1 MVTILITGSLIVFI
15 LASFFFWLYLLLYKK
30 RYTRERFAFS
40 LLLHYSSIIA
50 LFLHYILA
58 PNYLEV
64 AINYVLSEIFHWQ
77 KIQFE
82 QPGIIEIAAGIILII
97 AYYNFTINIF
107 KNWNG
112 GKSVEEIENRFGA
125 REVYLIPESL
135 QFITNSNS
143 RILGYEEGRDSD
155 NTISYEQME
164 VENLVWHIQAAELL
178 KLKDA
183 QYKINTTKH
192 WYSQENCYITKYGN
206 NEQIVAILCSSQI
219 IADAKI
225 SAFLK
230 FVKAQTKET
239 DDIRYIWAIQ
249 DNVDFE
255 TKLLE
260 GHTIE
265 IVTENKLLATLVD
278 FEDYKRDIVRRFTE
292 NEIYEGY
299 GLSLNNIYVEPK
311 CTVYDIEKKKNE
323 EIGSIEHYVAEW
335 LNDNSQHKQLA
346 LLGDYGQGKSVLSLR
361 LAYQILTGHIESE
374 RIPIII
380 ELRGR
385 YIKQYSDT
393 REILYSWANRFNI
406 PPKALLKLHYAGR
419 LLLIFEGFD
428 ELDLI
433 GGEEI
438 RKEHF
443 RKLWEYSIPKSKIII
458 TGRPNY
464 FMDDKEMTTLLRLSQ
479 QRADSSKYCETI
491 RLELFQREQI
501 VAAMRSL
508 KQSVQDEIISVY
520 DKEAK
525 DSSFRDLV
533 SRPSLLFLTGLI
545 WEKEQLASKLS
556 NINSAEVI
564 RAFLTYSYKRQDEKD
579 NNAIMNSDE
588 RAYFMQGIAV
598 AVVSRHG
605 YTNQIGKKELESIV
619 GRLFNSF
626 PNDITSQ
633 SGNANK
639 KLLKNRLDENH
650 ILQAINTDIRSCG
663 ILVRD
668 FSTEDSFCFA
678 HKSFLEVLVAEFTA
692 DSYIVKKGA
701 SDKGLRYKKLMT
713 IANTLNVNLNN
724 DIYLCDENIFK
735 FVVELLTAK
744 VSVKGEEN
752 SKERVQSIYKQLHLY
767 PFPLRVLGWSIA
779 LLGPGFTVK
788 ALRIYYILSILAFPF
803 YFFLIAGISLKTILI
818 AIGMVL
824 LMIAYLI
831 AAIWFIYGR
840 AAKDQQS
847 NTRKNSKKESY
858 SRLKMAIS
866 HFAYQLMS
874 NTYTLTKMRDHRVIA
889 FYEVCRNLRAEQAL
903 KNIWPSYVVTI
914 VERLANRINIILEHK
929 DKEQ

>member
-1 MVTILITGSLIVFI
+1 M
-15 LASFFFWLYLLLYKK
+15 
-30 RYTRERFAFS
+30 
-40 LLLHYSSIIA
+40 LHYSSITV
-50 LFLHYILA
+50 LFLQYTLG
-58 PNYLEV
+58 PNYLEA
-64 AINYVLSEIFHWQ
+64 AINYVLSEIFHW
-77 KIQFE
+77 KEIQFE
-82 QPGIIEIAAGIILII
+82 RLSIIEILAGIILII
-97 AYYNFTINIF
+97 AYYNITIKIF
-107 KNWNG
+107 KNWKG
-112 GKSVEEIENRFGA
+112 GKSVEEIGNRFGNQ
-125 REVYLIPESL
+125 EVYLLPESW
-135 QFITNSNS
+135 QFLTNSNS
-143 RILGYEEGRDSD
+143 RILGHEERYESE

-164 VENLVWHIQAAELL
+164 VENLVWRIQAAELL

-183 QYKINTTKH
+183 QYKIDTTKH

-206 NEQIVAILCSSQI
+206 NEQIVAILCSSLK

-230 FVKAQTKET
+230 FVKAQVKET
-239 DDIRYIWAIQ
+239 DDIRFIWAIQ

-255 TKLLE
+255 TRLFE
-260 GHTIE
+260 GYTIE

-311 CTVYDIEKKKNE
+311 CTVYDIEKKKDE
-323 EIGSIEHYVAEW
+323 EIESIENYVAEW

-393 REILYSWANRFNI
+393 REIRYSWANRFNI

-433 GGEEI
+433 GGDEI

-443 RKLWEYSIPKSKIII
+443 RKLWEYCIPKSKIII

-491 RLELFQREQI
+491 RLKPFQREQI

-619 GRLFNSF
+619 GKLFNTF
-626 PNDITSQ
+626 PNDITLQ

-668 FSTEDSFCFA
+668 FSTEDTFCFA
-678 HKSFLEVLVAEFTA
+678 HKSFLEVLIAEFTA
-692 DSYIVKKGA
+692 DSYMIKKRYA
-701 SDKGLRYKKLMT
+701 DKDLRYKKLMT
-713 IANTLNVNLNN
+713 ISNTLNINLNN
-724 DIYLCDENIFK
+724 DTYLCDENIFK

-767 PFPLRVLGWSIA
+767 PFPLRLLGWGIA
-779 LLGPGFTVK
+779 ILGPNFTNKVLRAYFIMYPPICMLPSFFIEGF
-788 ALRIYYILSILAFPF
+788 SF
-803 YFFLIAGISLKTILI
+803 KT
-818 AIGMVL
+818 L
-824 LMIAYLI
+824 LMAFVVASFAFIFLLVTN
-831 AAIWFIYGR
+831 WFVYSKIVKNQLFHINRNNKKGLHSQLR
-840 AAKDQQS
+840 RGIFRFV
-847 NTRKNSKKESY
+847 NTLYINK
-858 SRLKMAIS
+858 
-866 HFAYQLMS
+866 
-874 NTYTLTKMRDHRVIA
+874 LTTMRTTVRDLRVIA

-903 KNIWPSYVVTI
+903 KKIWPSHVVTI
-914 VERLANRINIILEHK
+914 VERLSRSK
-929 DKEQ
+929 

>member
-1 MVTILITGSLIVFI
+1 
-15 LASFFFWLYLLLYKK
+15 
-30 RYTRERFAFS
+30 
-40 LLLHYSSIIA
+40 
-50 LFLHYILA
+50 LA
-58 PNYLEV
+58 PNYLEAV
-64 AINYVLSEIFHWQ
+64 TNYVLSEIFHLQ

-82 QPGIIEIAAGIILII
+82 QPGFLVIAAGIILII
-97 AYYNFTINIF
+97 AYYNFTIKIY

-112 GKSVEEIENRFGA
+112 GKSVEEIENRFGD
-125 REVYLIPESL
+125 REIYLIPESL
-135 QFITNSNS
+135 KFITNSNS
-143 RILGYEEGRDSD
+143 RILGHEEGHEPET
-155 NTISYEQME
+155 TISYEQME

-183 QYKINTTKH
+183 QYKIDTTKH

-225 SAFLK
+225 SAFLR
-230 FVKAQTKET
+230 FVKDQTKET

-255 TKLLE
+255 TKLFE
-260 GHTIE
+260 GHIIE

-278 FEDYKRDIVRRFTE
+278 FEDYKRDIVRRFAE

-299 GLSLNNIYVEPK
+299 GMTLSNIYVEPK
-311 CTVYDIEKKKNE
+311 CSVFDIEKKKSE
-323 EIGSIEHYVAEW
+323 EIESIEHYVAEW

-346 LLGDYGQGKSVLSLR
+346 LLGDYGQGKSVLALR
-361 LAYQILTGHIESE
+361 LAYQILTGKIESE

-501 VAAMRSL
+501 LAAMRSL
-508 KQSVQDEIISVY
+508 KQSVQNEIISVY

-564 RAFLTYSYKRQDEKD
+564 RVFLTYSYKRQDEKD

-619 GRLFNSF
+619 GRLFNTF

-668 FSTEDSFCFA
+668 FSTEDTFCFA
-678 HKSFLEVLVAEFTA
+678 HKSFLEVLIAEFTA

-701 SDKGLRYKKLMT
+701 SDKGLLYKKLMT

-735 FVVELLTAK
+735 FVVDLLTAK

-752 SKERVQSIYKQLHLY
+752 SKERVHSIYKQLHLY
-767 PFPLRVLGWSIA
+767 PFPLRMLGWGIA
-779 LLGPGFTVK
+779 ILGSTFTFKV
-788 ALRIYYILSILAFPF
+788 LRIYFIA
-803 YFFLIAGISLKTILI
+803 YFSLFIFTIFLIAGICLKALLVALVVALITIT
-818 AIGMVL
+818 
-824 LMIAYLI
+824 YLI
-831 AAIWFIYGR
+831 VGNWYFYNKIE
-840 AAKDQQS
+840 KKQQFQTKR
-847 NTRKNSKKESY
+847 NNKEVSY
-858 SRLKMAIS
+858 SRLMMVIF
-866 HFAYQLMS
+866 HFVDLLVS
-874 NTYTLTKMRDHRVIA
+874 NTNTLTKIRDLRVIA
-889 FYEVCRNLRAEQAL
+889 FYEVCRNLKAEQAL

-914 VERLANRINIILEHK
+914 VERLAYRINEILEHK
-929 DKEQ
+929 DKEP